1 MIYNNLYKIH
11 DSTWDNGTVG
21 HLGHF
26 CKDFSNDYT
35 FPTSWIRLTPSPVL
49 EIIQLHDDVVSRDKI
64 IFRRRNFKQ
73 KKRSSE
79 RLLYFYDRL
88 GGVNLLFID
97 SSKSKDACC
106 RNRRHTNVKTPKTR
120 AQTAGLRVTNRLF
133 ATGYM

>member
-1 MIYNNLYKIH
+1 MGLGGVAIAVLP
-11 DSTWDNGTVG
+11 SVV
-21 HLGHF
+21 HLQLT
-26 CKDFSNDYT
+26 FS
-35 FPTSWIRLTPSPVL
+35 
-49 EIIQLHDDVVSRDKI
+49 
-64 IFRRRNFKQ
+64 
-73 KKRSSE
+73 
-79 RLLYFYDRL
+79 DRL